1 MAVHPNDRPSYRV
14 FIACL
19 GWAAIRVLVKLLI
32 FVQGGGGGIRV
43 RVVVFVADDDLFK
56 VARSPYEF

>member
-1 MAVHPNDRPSYRV
+1 MAVHPNDRPSYRL

-32 FVQGGGGGIRV
+32 FVQGGGGIRV
-43 RVVVFVADDDLFK
+43 RVVFVADDDLFK
-56 VARSPYEF
+56 VARIPFEF